1 MPEERERLSG
11 KSKEAVGKV
20 TGDRR
25 LEAEGKTQHETAE
38 GKAKAKT
45 AVDRAKGALDG
56 VKEAFKKDK
65 H

>member
-1 MPEERERLSG
+1 MPEEREKLSG
-11 KSKEAVGKV
+11 KTKEAAGKV

-25 LEAEGKTQHETAE
+25 LEAEGKSQHETAE
-38 GKAKAKT
+38 GKEKVKT

-56 VKEAFKKDK
+56 VREAFKKSR

>member
-1 MPEERERLSG
+1 MSG
-11 KSKEAVGKV
+11 KTKEAAGKA

-45 AVDRAKGALDG
+45 AVDRAKGAVDG
-56 VKEAFKKDK
+56 IKEAFKKDR

>member
-11 KSKEAVGKV
+11 KSKEAAGKV

-45 AVDRAKGALDG
+45 AVDKAKGALDG
-56 VKEAFKKDK
+56 VKEVFKKDK